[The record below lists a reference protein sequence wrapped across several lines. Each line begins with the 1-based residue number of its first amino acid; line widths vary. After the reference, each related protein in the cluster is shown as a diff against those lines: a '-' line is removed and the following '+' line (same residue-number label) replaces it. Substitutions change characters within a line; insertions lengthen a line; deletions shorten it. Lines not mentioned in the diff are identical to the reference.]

1 MPDSRDVILTERAM
15 SQRDANVHTED
26 AGSSLSSSE
35 ASYGGPASG
44 ADHESNAALLQR
56 IISMLAERAPTRAP
70 IPVRDR
76 QQPPAKRVRTSTWD
90 RRPRSPS
97 PYRNAGYHNRQGQK
111 EAPASRR
118 FNKCFRCGTIHF
130 PYCKKNQESWNR
142 NHSPIRG
149 RSCNRSDRGK
159 SAY

>member
-1 MPDSRDVILTERAM
+1 MPDSRAVMLTERAM
-15 SQRDANVHTED
+15 AQRDANAHTED
-26 AGSSLSSSE
+26 AGASLSSSE
-35 ASYGGPASG
+35 ASYGGPASA

-56 IISMLAERAPTRAP
+56 IISMLAGGAPTRAP

-76 QQPPAKRVRTSTWD
+76 QQPPAKRVRTSAWD

-118 FNKCFRCGTIHF
+118 FNKCFRRGTIHF
-130 PYCKKNQESWNR
+130 PYCKKNTERSNH

-149 RSCNRSDRGK
+149 RSCSRRDRSK